1 MGKLG
6 WNSGYIGSDQRDTAR
21 GAVGYSKYYLERTDG
36 RFLPSLTFTG
46 LLDTYAGA
54 AAAYSVRRL
63 NSSYTGPLLRVRRS
77 SDNTEQ
83 DISYE
88 GANLNTATLLAFCGL
103 SNGYVVTWYDQ
114 SGNGKHATQ
123 STAINQPQIVANG
136 GVIYK
141 NGKPTIDFTTQTA
154 PVSLDAT
161 ITSTNPYWTAFGVI
175 SPGTIPS
182 ITYTYGRWISVGTPG
197 TQDYNNT
204 NSFLGFVTSQSGYG
218 AAPPAAVVGYN
229 TTFAGNTISYSN
241 QYIVNVLKT
250 GNTVKSGL
258 NNVLNSGF
266 TQAGTLSATRLRIG
280 ANITWLGET
289 NSNFYGTIQEVI
301 YYQTDESANVAG
313 INTNLNA
320 YYNAY

>member
-21 GAVGYSKYYLERTDG
+21 GAVGYNKYYLERIDG
-36 RFLPSLTFTG
+36 RFLPVLTFVG
-46 LLDTYAGA
+46 LLDTYPGA

-63 NSSYTGPLLRVRRS
+63 NSNYTGPALRVRRS

-83 DISYE
+83 DIDYE
-88 GANLNTATLLAFCGL
+88 STNLNTAALLAFCGL

-123 STAINQPQIVANG
+123 TTAINQPQIVANG

-154 PVSLDAT
+154 PVSLDAVL
-161 ITSTNPYWTAFGVI
+161 TSTNQYWTAFGVI
-175 SPGTIPS
+175 APGAIPNTS
-182 ITYTYGRWISVGTPG
+182 YLYGRWISVGTPG

-204 NSFLGFVTSQSGYG
+204 GSFLGFVTSQPGYG
-218 AAPPAAVVGYN
+218 ATPPAAVVGYN
-229 TTFAGNTISYSN
+229 TTFTGSAISYGN
-241 QYIVNVLKT
+241 QYVVNVLKT

-266 TQAGTLSATRLRIG
+266 TQAGTLNATRLRIG
-280 ANITWLGET
+280 ANIAWLNEA

-301 YYQTDESANVAG
+301 YYQTDQSANIPGVN
-313 INTNLNA
+313 INLNT